1 MITNATATVCRRD
14 DKARVFLSTKSHLPT
29 VRSVNSGNSLGASQG
44 VSPIVDFGFL
54 LIFGNDIHP
63 SENFMKFRFAAL
75 TAALL
80 MGTAAQAQTVFT
92 ASSWV
97 PPTHTLSVAQKE
109 WCDALEKESAGRM
122 KCNIL
127 PKSVSAPPGTFD
139 AVRDGLADISFTVDG
154 YTPGRFINTQV
165 AEFPFLGDNSMATS
179 VAYQRIYSKYFAPLG
194 EHRGVK
200 VLGVF
205 THGPGTI
212 FNSKKPVNSIAD
224 GAALKWRIGGGNIN
238 ELTKLMGW
246 NTTLKPATEAFE
258 LLSTGVMDGTLFPD
272 ESIASFKLSMIKH
285 ATTLPGGLYNTS
297 FVFMMNPAKY
307 DALSAQDK
315 AVVDKLSGEYVARGF
330 GAGWDKVD
338 DASVNGAQKTQG
350 VQRIKASD
358 AFVNEVKSKQA
369 GLEEKWVAAAEAKGL
384 KNAKGV
390 LAEFR
395 AEIAKVK

>member
-1 MITNATATVCRRD
+1 
-14 DKARVFLSTKSHLPT
+14 
-29 VRSVNSGNSLGASQG
+29 
-44 VSPIVDFGFL
+44 
-54 LIFGNDIHP
+54 
-63 SENFMKFRFAAL
+63 MKIKFAL
-75 TAALL
+75 TTIAVAA
-80 MGTAAQAQTVFT
+80 AASASAQTVFT
-92 ASSWV
+92 ASTWV
-97 PPTHTLSVAQKE
+97 PPTHTLSVAQKD

-127 PKSVSAPPGTFD
+127 PKAVSAPPGTFD

-154 YTPGRFINTQV
+154 YTPGRFVFTQM

-179 VAYQRIYSKYFAPLG
+179 VAYQRVYNKHFAPLG

-205 THGPGTI
+205 THGPGII

-224 GAALKWRIGGGNIN
+224 GASLKWRIGGGNIN

-272 ESIASFKLSMIKH
+272 ESVASFKLSMIKH
-285 ATTLPGGLYNTS
+285 ATIMPGGLYNTS

-307 DALSAQDK
+307 NALSAQDK
-315 AVVDKLSGEYVARGF
+315 AVVDKLSGEYAARLF

-338 DASVNGAQKTQG
+338 DASINGAQKAQG

-358 AFVNEVKSKQA
+358 AFVAEVRSRQA
-369 GLEEKWVAAAEAKGL
+369 TLEDKWAAAAEGKGL
-384 KNAKGV
+384 KNAKDV
-390 LAEFR
+390 LNEFR
-395 AEIAKVK
+395 AEIAKIK

>member
-1 MITNATATVCRRD
+1 MNIRFALSVCALATV
-14 DKARVFLSTKSHLPT
+14 ST
-29 VRSVNSGNSLGASQG
+29 AS
-44 VSPIVDFGFL
+44 
-54 LIFGNDIHP
+54 
-63 SENFMKFRFAAL
+63 
-75 TAALL
+75 
-80 MGTAAQAQTVFT
+80 AQTVFT

-97 PPTHTLSVAQKE
+97 PPTHTLSVAQKD

-127 PKSVSAPPGTFD
+127 PKAVSAPTGTFD

-154 YTPGRFINTQV
+154 YTPGRFVFTQM

-179 VAYQRIYSKYFAPLG
+179 VAYQRVYNKHFAPLG

-205 THGPGTI
+205 THGPGII

-224 GAALKWRIGGGNIN
+224 GASLKWRIGGGNIN

-272 ESIASFKLSMIKH
+272 ESVASFKLSMIKH
-285 ATTLPGGLYNTS
+285 ATVLPGGLYNTS

-307 DALSAQDK
+307 NALSAQDK
-315 AVVDKLSGEYVARGF
+315 AVVDKLSGEYAARVF

-338 DASVNGAQKTQG
+338 DASINGAQKAQG

-358 AFVNEVKSKQA
+358 AFVAEVRSRQA
-369 GLEEKWVAAAEAKGL
+369 TLEDKWAAAAEARGL

>member
-1 MITNATATVCRRD
+1 
-14 DKARVFLSTKSHLPT
+14 
-29 VRSVNSGNSLGASQG
+29 
-44 VSPIVDFGFL
+44 
-54 LIFGNDIHP
+54 
-63 SENFMKFRFAAL
+63 MKIKFAL
-75 TAALL
+75 TTIAVAA
-80 MGTAAQAQTVFT
+80 AASASAQTVFT
-92 ASSWV
+92 ASTWV
-97 PPTHTLSVAQKE
+97 PPTHTLSVAQKD

-127 PKSVSAPPGTFD
+127 PKAVSAPPGTFD

-154 YTPGRFINTQV
+154 YTPGRFVFTQM

-179 VAYQRIYSKYFAPLG
+179 VAYQRVYNKHFAPLG

-205 THGPGTI
+205 THGPGII
-212 FNSKKPVNSIAD
+212 FNSKKPVNSVAD
-224 GAALKWRIGGGNIN
+224 GASLKWRIGGGNIN

-272 ESIASFKLSMIKH
+272 ESVASFKLSMIKH
-285 ATTLPGGLYNTS
+285 ATIMPGGLYNTS

-307 DALSAQDK
+307 NALSAQDK
-315 AVVDKLSGEYVARGF
+315 AVVDKLSGEYAARLF

-338 DASVNGAQKTQG
+338 DASINGAQKAQG

-358 AFVNEVKSKQA
+358 AFVAEVRSRQA
-369 GLEEKWVAAAEAKGL
+369 TLEDKWAAAAEGKGL
-384 KNAKGV
+384 KNAKEV
-390 LAEFR
+390 LNEFR
-395 AEIAKVK
+395 AEIAKIK